1 MLKCQFRF
9 LIVCIRKSKRID
21 IIRISQIAFRSLY
34 FLYIIGKSQRQVCG
48 KLRHSIISSCHFLN
62 QSAFLYNNRS
72 ICIFN
77 VTGCIKSK
85 NFSIQRI
92 FCILILLCH
101 NHFCFLSVIRKGCLR
116 KNNIYI
122 LSCIRKSDRLFF
134 PGIIKSGRSLFFFD
148 DICTKMQVF
157 QNDCPIRVCCQILF
171 DQITL
176 AVNLGTIS
184 SFNICPGIHIINRTF
199 LSAFLIL
206 KCCSILGDIC
216 TCQNLTFFINS
227 QLAHLFF
234 IRNSHSCCF
243 ADFQFYVV
251 GSCIDTVSCRSCNLF
266 QIYSVLCLNDL
277 YGRFPICIG
286 CR

>member
-9 LIVCIRKSKRID
+9 LIVCIRKSKCIH

-34 FLYIIGKSQRQVCG
+34 FFYIIRKSQRQVCG
-48 KLRHSIISSCHFLN
+48 KLRRSIIASCHFLN

-85 NFSIQRI
+85 NSSIQRI
-92 FCILILLCH
+92 FCILILFCH
-101 NHFCFLSVIRKGCLR
+101 NHFCFLPVIRKGCLR

-122 LSCIRKSDRLFF
+122 LSCIRKRNRLFF
-134 PGIIKSGRSLFFFD
+134 PGIIKSCRSLFFFNNV
-148 DICTKMQVF
+148 CTKMQVF
-157 QNDCPIRVCCQILF
+157 QNDCPIRICCQIFF

-176 AVNLGTIS
+176 AVNLCPIS
-184 SFNICPGIHIINRTF
+184 SLNICSSIHIINRTC

-206 KCCSILGDIC
+206 ECCSILGDIR
-216 TCQNLTFFINS
+216 TYQNLTFFINS
-227 QLAHLFF
+227 QLSHLFF

-251 GSCIDTVSCRSCNLF
+251 GSCVDTVSFRSCNLF
-266 QIYSVLCLNDL
+266 QIYGILCLNDL
-277 YGRFPICIG
+277 HRCFPVRIG

>member
-9 LIVCIRKSKRID
+9 LIVCIRKSKCIH
-21 IIRISQIAFRSLY
+21 IIRISQIAFWSLY
-34 FLYIIGKSQRQVCG
+34 FLYIIIKSQRQVCG
-48 KLRHSIISSCHFLN
+48 ELRRSIIASCYFLN

-72 ICIFN
+72 ICICN
-77 VTGCIKSK
+77 ITGCIKSK
-85 NFSIQRI
+85 NTSVQRI
-92 FCILILLCH
+92 FCVLILLCY
-101 NHFCFLSVIRKGCLR
+101 NYFCFLSVVRKGCLR
-116 KNNIYI
+116 KDNIHI
-122 LSCIRKSDRLFF
+122 LSCIGKGNRLFF
-134 PGIIKSGRSLFFFD
+134 SGIIKSGRSLFFFD

-157 QNDCPIRVCCQILF
+157 QNDCPIGICCQIFF

-176 AVNLGTIS
+176 AVNLCTIS

-206 KCCSILGDIC
+206 KCCSILGDIR
-216 TCQNLTFFINS
+216 TRQNLTFFINS
-227 QLAHLFF
+227 QLSHLFL
-234 IRNSHSCCF
+234 IRNSYSCCF
-243 ADFQFYVV
+243 ADFQFYIV

-277 YGRFPICIG
+277 YGRFPVRIG